1 MEAHFSQRKQ
11 RMGLLFGITAGAA
24 FSLTA
29 WGLDALQ
36 LSLAHAAYPFLK
48 FIPGLIISV
57 LTGALVGWLTIRL
70 ERLWIG
76 ILLWLGL
83 AGVFTWL
90 VMWLPLKGTPMLLS
104 LLEPNQA
111 HLLYFPAIDSQNQ
124 FTAMGLVVL
133 AFVSLIC
140 GLMEM
145 HLIDQSLMGQG
156 GLALVSP
163 LLISLT
169 IFVLAGTSS
178 DYLINRHFREPLQ
191 AMDKLIQFASDNQ
204 GQDVPV
210 IVARKNR
217 LSVVKDL
224 DDLIPYPR
232 KLTLIGY
239 DEVLGQMDFLVD
251 FSGYWVRCSVIYNQ
265 PTMCK
270 RLMLESLRFAC
281 DLKANSNS
289 CFGVIGYEKNITKMP
304 DF

>member
-1 MEAHFSQRKQ
+1 MEAHFSQKKQ
-11 RMGLLFGITAGAA
+11 RMGLFFGIIAGLA

-29 WGLDALQ
+29 WGLDAIQ
-36 LSLAHAAYPFLK
+36 LAQAHAAYPLLK
-48 FIPGLIISV
+48 FLPGFVISL

-90 VMWLPLKGTPMLLS
+90 VMWLPLKGAPILLR

-111 HLLYFPAIDSQNQ
+111 HLLYYPMIDSQTQ
-124 FTAMGLVVL
+124 FTAMGLIVIG
-133 AFVSLIC
+133 FVSLIC
-140 GLMEM
+140 GLMEI
-145 HLIDQSLMGQG
+145 HLVDQALMGQG
-156 GLALVSP
+156 AIALVSP

-169 IFVLAGTSS
+169 VYALAGTSG

-191 AMDKLIQFASDNQ
+191 AMDKLIQFAADNQ
-204 GQDVPV
+204 GKDVPV
-210 IVARKNR
+210 IVARQKR
-217 LSVVKDL
+217 LSVVKGL
-224 DDLIPYPR
+224 DDLIVYPR

-239 DEVLGQMDFLVD
+239 DEMLGQMDFLVN
-251 FSGYWVRCSVIYNQ
+251 FSGNWVRCSVIYNQ

-270 RLMLESLRFAC
+270 RLMLDSLRFAC
-281 DLKANSNS
+281 DGKAQSNF
-289 CFGVIGYEKNITKMP
+289 CFGVIGYDKNITKLP

>member
-11 RMGLLFGITAGAA
+11 RMGLFFGIITGLA
-24 FSLTA
+24 FSFTA
-29 WGLDALQ
+29 WGLDAIQ
-36 LSLAHAAYPFLK
+36 LAQANAAYPFLK
-48 FIPGLIISV
+48 FIPGFTISV

-90 VMWLPLKGTPMLLS
+90 VMWLPLKGAPILLK

-111 HLLYFPAIDSQNQ
+111 HLLYYPVIDSQIQ
-124 FTAMGLVVL
+124 FTAMGLIVL
-133 AFVSLIC
+133 GFVSLIC

-145 HLIDQSLMGQG
+145 HLIDQALMGQG
-156 GLALVSP
+156 AIALVSP

-169 IFVLAGTSS
+169 VYVLAGTSS
-178 DYLINRHFREPLQ
+178 DYLINRHFREPML
-191 AMDKLIQFASDNQ
+191 AMDKLIQFAADNQ
-204 GQDVPV
+204 GEEVPV

-224 DDLIPYPR
+224 DDLIVYPR

-251 FSGYWVRCSVIYNQ
+251 FSGNWVRCSVIYNQ

-270 RLMLESLRFAC
+270 RLMLDSLRFAC
-281 DLKANSNS
+281 DEKADSDS